1 MKIAFLLPVVSD
13 ARAHKRISGL
23 KTLGA
28 QPAVLAFERKY
39 YKGKDL
45 PGGYISLGQIEHSRY
60 HKRLI
65 PFLKA
70 LLKVRAAVKKT
81 DVIYAFGLDML
92 LLGWLACLGPARP
105 FTAVYEVA
113 DIREVLLEK
122 GLLSLC
128 LRRLERF
135 LLRRAKFIVVT
146 SERYISGY
154 YQKIQGLTDL
164 RYLVVENKIDP
175 ATTVKAPAIP
185 RRQNG
190 SILKI
195 GYFGVIRC
203 RRSLD
208 ILKQAALQSSG
219 RVQVY
224 LRGFP
229 LGVGGLEK
237 VVQSPAVTYGGAYVA
252 PDDLPDLY
260 GQVDLV
266 WACYPYLGNVTG
278 NHCWARTNR
287 FYESCYF
294 KKPMLAQEGTEDG
307 RIIEAL
313 GLGLCLDLADDQAAV
328 ERILNITGQ
337 ELDRWQGNIS
347 HLDQKIYIMTNE
359 HTRLWEM
366 LTREFSGHIQGA
378 PNELDD

>member
-23 KTLGA
+23 KKFGA
-28 QPAVLAFERKY
+28 RPVVLAFERKY
-39 YKGKDL
+39 YKGK
-45 PGGYISLGQIEHSRY
+45 PFPEGYISLSAIEHSKY

-70 LLKVRAAVKKT
+70 FVKVRAAVKKT

-92 LLGWLACLGPARP
+92 LLGWLACLGPAKP

-113 DIREVLLEK
+113 DIREVLLGK
-122 GLLSLC
+122 GLLSRC
-128 LRRLERF
+128 LRWLERF
-135 LLRRAKFIVVT
+135 LLRRTKFAVVT

-154 YQKIQGLTDL
+154 YQEIQGIKDF
-164 RYLVVENKIDP
+164 RYIVVENKIDP
-175 ATTVKAPAIP
+175 VVTAKAPACPIGE
-185 RRQNG
+185 NAG
-190 SILKI
+190 ILRI

-208 ILKQAALQSSG
+208 ILMEAALQSSG

-229 LGVGGLEK
+229 LGVGDLEK
-237 VVQSPAVTYGGAYVA
+237 VVQSPAVTYGGPYMA

-260 GQVDLV
+260 GRVDLV
-266 WACYPYLGNVTG
+266 WACYPYRGNITG
-278 NHCWARTNR
+278 NQCWARTNR

-294 KKPMLAQEGTEDG
+294 NKPMLAQAGTEDG
-307 RIIEAL
+307 RVIEAL
-313 GLGLCLDLADDQAAV
+313 GLGTCLDLADSKAAV
-328 ERILNITGQ
+328 KRILSITGQ
-337 ELDRWQGNIS
+337 ELKQWQYNTGL
-347 HLDQKIYIMTNE
+347 LDKEIYIMTSE
-359 HTRLWEM
+359 HAQLWEM
-366 LTREFSGHIQGA
+366 LTQELSAREQ
-378 PNELDD
+378 DDKTY